1 MTKIIQIRK
10 KYICVYLISILVLPI
25 ISVLLINGMKDSN
38 KRGKISNFETARL
51 LMMGIATDDELAGMT
66 KPEDYLDALN
76 ESGCCTMKDGQAELT
91 YRNVKSIFEYYVG
104 EVSEQIS
111 VLNDNRTIA
120 RESFLKLYC
129 ELLPHLPHGSELME
143 GRLTI
148 AGIKK
153 MSDDTYKLYTPQGIF
168 TYYGSD
174 MNLYED
180 QTYVMMFR
188 GDEALFVQENTDD
201 ESFTQQ
207 NESTPFND
215 TEREPLKEKTIA
227 VYNNVLLMN
236 CTGKNGQFNL
246 YGYVRDIDV
255 KGLDE
260 SLKNVLCNI
269 KVKAGR
275 VISIDLKLEQIS
287 GKVLSVTK
295 EYVDV
300 EGYGHVALDE
310 EFLMYDTLN
319 YESVTNYEGIVVGY
333 SLQNFIVAQGKI
345 CGAVKESRL
354 NAANIRVMLMS
365 TGYKSLFHEQVIISS
380 AEGFSVNSDD
390 ESRHYN
396 GGEEV
401 IFARTDESVNGRRVR
416 IIPDGTNELTVKSIN
431 RSQGNPQYS
440 GILEVEC
447 YGDGL
452 VLINDVNMEE
462 YVSHVIP
469 SEMPASF
476 GLEALKVQA
485 ICARSY
491 AYKELTNT
499 NYSMYGA
506 HVDDSVQCQVYNN
519 TADNQ
524 LAKEAAKQ
532 TCGQLLM
539 YKDEV
544 VQTYY
549 YSTSCG
555 VTADVSLW
563 GSDASKYPY
572 YSSVSVGEENHSQN
586 MYNEADFHSFIT
598 NSYQSDYDS
607 EFPLY
612 RWNMTVDCHTLGES
626 ISAKTGC
633 NIGDVT
639 GITVNKRVS
648 GGAAVNITI
657 TGSQGSTTLSK
668 ESYIRTCLG
677 NGNVDLNTQNGT
689 VRYERLPST
698 FITFVPQYNEN
709 GQVNAFTIYGG
720 GYGHGIGMSQNA
732 VKAMSQKMNYVQIL
746 QFFYKGTEVKTALG

>member
-10 KYICVYLISILVLPI
+10 KYITVYLILILVLPI
-25 ISVLLINGMKDSN
+25 ISVLLINGMKDRN
-38 KRGKISNFETARL
+38 KREKISNFETARL
-51 LMMGIATDDELAGMT
+51 LMMGIAADDELAGMT
-66 KPEDYLDALN
+66 KPKDYLEAVN
-76 ESGCCTMKDGQAELT
+76 EAGCCKMKDGQAELT

-104 EVSEQIS
+104 EVPEQIS
-111 VLNDNRTIA
+111 VINDNRTIA
-120 RESFLKLYC
+120 RDSFLKLYR
-129 ELLPHLPHGSELME
+129 ELLPYLPHGSEVKE
-143 GRLTI
+143 EELTV

-153 MSDDTYKLYTPQGIF
+153 MSLDTYKLYAPQGIY

-180 QTYVMMFR
+180 RMYVMMFR
-188 GDEALFVQENTDD
+188 GNEAAFIQENTDT
-201 ESFTQQ
+201 ESE
-207 NESTPFND
+207 ES
-215 TEREPLKEKTIA
+215 KENNTV

-236 CTGKNGQFNL
+236 CTEKNGQFNL
-246 YGYVRDIDV
+246 YGYVRDINV

-260 SLKNVLCNI
+260 SLKNVLCDI
-269 KVKAGR
+269 KAENGR
-275 VISIDLKLEQIS
+275 VISVDLKLEQIS

-300 EGYGHVALDE
+300 EGYGHVSLDE
-310 EFLMYDTLN
+310 KFLMYDTLN
-319 YESVTNYEGIVVGY
+319 YESVTDYKGIVVGY

-354 NAANIRVMLMS
+354 DAANIRVMLMS

-401 IFARTDESVNGRRVR
+401 IFARTDESLNGRRVR
-416 IIPDGTNELTVKSIN
+416 IIPDGTNKLTVKSIN
-431 RSQGNPQYS
+431 RSQGNPEYS
-440 GILEVEC
+440 GTLEVEC

-469 SEMPASF
+469 SEMPTSF

-499 NYSMYGA
+499 NYNMYGA
-506 HVDDSVQCQVYNN
+506 HVDDSIQYQVYNN
-519 TADNQ
+519 TADNA
-524 LAKEAAKQ
+524 LAEEAAKQ
-532 TCGQLLM
+532 TGGQLLM
-539 YKDEV
+539 YKEEV

-572 YSSVSVGEENHSQN
+572 YESVSVGDENHGQN
-586 MYNEADFHSFIT
+586 MYNESDFLSFIT

-639 GITVNKRVS
+639 GITVNTRVS
-648 GGAAVNITI
+648 GGAAVNITV

-668 ESYIRTCLG
+668 ESDIRTCLG
-677 NGNVDLNTQNGT
+677 NGNIDLNTQNGT
-689 VRYERLPST
+689 ARYERLPSS

-746 QFFYKGTEVKTALG
+746 QFFYKGTEVRTASG